1 MVAAGVGC
9 CTLGNPLTRIANTAE
24 AGLLVAACCLPCLSL
39 VGKEALML
47 GKQPVSIPMVG
58 LVVCIAQLIAIARPQ
73 NWPPT
78 LAAPPWAS
86 ASALHI
92 ELAALWHSG
101 PLTYVIVSG
110 LLRVSILVL
119 ISNSSAS
126 TLQLVNAV
134 AVPLVATILTSGN
147 QQNVDAL
154 LLALGGTALYVL
166 GHREQVAKAVAP
178 SMSNKVRQRT
188 TYMDEVRQEKKEQKD
203 ADQVRLELQ
212 QKENKQQERLG
223 RLMERWTLLEKQ
235 QQEIEKKQQQQQPPE
250 PLMYAPEDG

>member
-1 MVAAGVGC
+1 
-9 CTLGNPLTRIANTAE
+9 
-24 AGLLVAACCLPCLSL
+24 
-39 VGKEALML
+39 ML